1 MGKKSEAVFACAKCG
16 AQFLKWAGRCTE
28 CAAWGSLSEEIP
40 EGSSPAV
47 RHEGRAAKTQSF
59 STLASSNGGAKELTG
74 VAAWDRVLAGGLTA
88 GSVTL
93 LGGEPGIGKSTLLAQ
108 IAIAMAA
115 KGKTVCY
122 VTGEESPSQVL
133 LRLRRLSPIVPPT
146 LEFLDRT
153 EAETIA
159 ATIREHKPSL
169 TIVDSIQTLRVSGVA
184 GEAGNPTQVKASA
197 AVVSEA
203 AKQTHCAVILVGQ
216 VTKDGDL
223 AGPRLLEHLVDTVAM
238 MEGDRFQSFRWLHL
252 TKHRFG
258 STEESAIMSMSERG
272 MEEVLDPSAALL
284 ADRPRNV
291 AGAVATCLAQGTRPV
306 LVEIQ
311 ALVTPAGY
319 GTPSRRATGIDANRL
334 SLLLAVL
341 GRRAGVSFA
350 DQDVFVNAVGGIDA
364 KDPSVDLAIA
374 LALVSAKTDKQIPS
388 DVVAWGEIGLS
399 GEVRAVSASNL
410 RTKEAA
416 RLGLTTVVAPKEKS
430 PMTLREAISQLHLS
444 S

>member
-1 MGKKSEAVFACAKCG
+1 MAKPAAPMFSCAKCG

-28 CAAWGSLSEEIP
+28 CGAWGSLAEENASDAAP
-40 EGSSPAV
+40 TV
-47 RHEGRAAKTQSF
+47 RHEGKPAKTQSF
-59 STLASSNGGAKELTG
+59 SSLTSASAGGKQTTG
-74 VAAWDRVLAGGLTA
+74 VVAWDRILSGGLTS

-115 KGKTVCY
+115 AGKTVCY

-133 LRLRRLSPIVPPT
+133 LRLKRLSPTVPPS

-153 EAETIA
+153 EAETVA
-159 ATIREHKPSL
+159 ATIRDRKPAL
-169 TIVDSIQTLRVSGVA
+169 TIVDSIQTLRVSGVT

-197 AVVSEA
+197 AIVSEA
-203 AKQTHCAVILVGQ
+203 AKQSQSAVILVGQ

-258 STEESAIMSMSERG
+258 STEESAILNMTERG

-291 AGAVATCLAQGTRPV
+291 SGAVATCLAQGTRPV

-341 GRRAGVSFA
+341 GRRAGVNFA

-374 LALVSAKTDKQIPS
+374 LALVSAKTDKQIPA
-388 DVVAWGEIGLS
+388 DAVAWGEIGLS

-410 RTKEAA
+410 RAKEAS
-416 RLGLTTVVAPKEKS
+416 RLGLTQVIAPKEKS
-430 PMTLREAISQLHLS
+430 PMTLREAISMLRLV
-444 S
+444 